1 MNFEREE
8 PGALTYQDERRWGLG
23 GWGLVI
29 LLVLGAFLAAGCRD
43 DLNAPAD
50 CPALCPGGQA
60 PVLETVIPARDSM
73 DSSFVGYVRAGVGP
87 SLRVSNGLPVSED
100 RGIVLFLPRPDS
112 ITVSDTSRTYVI
124 DSVEIGVTLQARDTL
139 VDSLRFIVY
148 RLPITLDTTTTFA
161 DIAPDLIPANLVDT
175 IFVPDSVKSGVV
187 QAVLSGAEL
196 ARVVIPAADSGKLG
210 IGIAL
215 EASAPTG
222 ARIASIAATGSPR
235 FKTYVTANGVADT
248 TLRKQ
253 EINRFPSFTG
263 FVIQNPPAPGN
274 DLLLVGSAPSARA
287 RVKFDLPLKIRDSVT
302 ILRATLELT
311 PNSTILGLPNDPAT
325 LQAIGVIGDLGA
337 KSPLLPG
344 TTNLGLKKIDSGT
357 TGIVAVDVTRL
368 VRLWQTKNG
377 LPPVLFVAI
386 GPEAAT
392 FTQPVFQS
400 TRSGSGAPQLR
411 IAYIE
416 KFSFQRF

>member
-1 MNFEREE
+1 M
-8 PGALTYQDERRWGLG
+8 TYQDERRWGLG